1 MLKIGNLTLENN
13 LMLAPLAGITDMIF
27 RVYAKRYGCGLVFSE
42 MINSNSV
49 LHGGVKT
56 LRKMDLHPEEQPVGI
71 QLAGD
76 DPHIMADAAR
86 MAYNAGAKILN
97 INMGCPSQS
106 VTKTKAGCALMNDPL
121 LVQKIIRAVHK
132 ATPLPL
138 TIKIRLGWD
147 DLHMNYLEIAKIAE
161 GEGCVGI
168 IMHARTKVDRFR
180 GEARWAKIKKLKENT
195 SMVVIGNGDVTDA
208 FKAKAML
215 EETGCDGVMI
225 GRGAQ
230 GRPWLFKQI
239 LGMQNKENVFEPTP
253 HYIKNQ
259 ILNHL
264 EWSLERY
271 GHPEGIILMRKHFAW
286 YSQGLPHSNVFRKNI
301 QTILDL
307 SQIHEMI
314 HQYFDTLEVTKAA

>member
-1 MLKIGNLTLENN
+1 MLKIGNLTLDNN

-76 DPHIMADAAR
+76 DPQIMADAAR
-86 MAYNAGAKILN
+86 MAHDAGARILN
-97 INMGCPSQS
+97 INMGCPSKS
-106 VTKTKAGCALMNDPL
+106 VTKTKAGCALMNDPH
-121 LVQKIIRAVHK
+121 LVQNIIRSVYK

-161 GEGCVGI
+161 SEGCLGI
-168 IMHARTKVDRFR
+168 IMHARTKTDRFR
-180 GEARWAKIKKLKENT
+180 GEARPEEIKKLKENT

-208 FKAKAML
+208 FTAKAMFQ
-215 EETGCDGVMI
+215 ETGCDGIMI

-230 GRPWLFKQI
+230 GKPWIFRQI
-239 LGMQNKENVFEPTP
+239 LEALQAKESIFEPTP
-253 HYIKNQ
+253 LYIKNQ

-271 GHPEGIILMRKHFAW
+271 GKEEGVILMRKHFAW
-286 YSQGLPHSNVFRKNI
+286 YSKALPYSNIFRKNI
-301 QTILDL
+301 QTLQGL
-307 SQIHEMI
+307 SKIHETI
-314 HQYFDTLEVTKAA
+314 HQYFNTLIF